1 MAHVDLGDLI
11 ALEEFTRSHLRLT
24 WFGNGCVH
32 DRAGM
37 AIRA

>member
-1 MAHVDLGDLI
+1 MAHVDLGDLV

-24 WFGNGCVH
+24 GLGDGCVQ

-37 AIRA
+37 TVRA